1 MMMLDRAARTFMPT
15 RRESSQRG
23 RHSAGAIQMFQECS
37 EITQYAWQSG
47 GYPAVANRQ
56 TRGPVLANQAIEY
69 LTPVMQ
75 QLVQGTEMAFIA
87 TSDSTGECDC
97 SFRVGPAGFVRIVN
111 YRTIAYPE
119 YQGGGVVLSAGNMR
133 ENPHV
138 SLFLVDC
145 TRDLI
150 GLHVNGTAR
159 VVTPAQMLELDLDL
173 REPEQPG
180 FRPVRWIVVRVSEA
194 YVHCSTHIPVM
205 IP

>member
-1 MMMLDRAARTFMPT
+1 MMMLDRAARTFIPA
-15 RRESSQRG
+15 RREGGHRA
-23 RHSAGAIQMFQECS
+23 RHSAGDIQVFQECS
-37 EITQYAWQSG
+37 EVTQYAWQG
-47 GYPAVANRQ
+47 GGFQAAAN
-56 TRGPVLANQAIEY
+56 GLAGSPVTGHRTIEY
-69 LTPVMQ
+69 LTPAMQ

-87 TSDSTGECDC
+87 TSDSSGECDC
-97 SFRVGPAGFVRIVN
+97 SFRVGPAGFVRILN

-194 YVHCSTHIPVM
+194 YIHCSTHIPVL